1 MDPTKYGPWA
11 LVVGSSEGV
20 GESFA
25 RKLAADGFNLVMTSR
40 RAESLELLAQELRQ
54 LGRDVRTLSLDLTEA
69 DALAKAQA
77 ATDGLEVGLLV
88 YVAGVVATH
97 GDFVR
102 QDPDLHRRLV
112 AINVT
117 GQTDFTHHF
126 GAAMCDRGRGGMI
139 IVGSMGSFIG
149 SPNLSV
155 YCGVKAFSRIFCE
168 GLWLECQKH
177 GVDVLHMC
185 LGFTATPAMRRIGLD
200 VSMAASP
207 DAVAQE
213 ALDNIAN
220 GPVLLSGGEPT
231 RARAISYSQVDNR
244 AEAVRASVI
253 QLTASEEA

>member
-40 RAESLELLAQELRQ
+40 RAESLEPLAKGLRSF
-54 LGRDVRTLSLDLTEA
+54 GRDVRTLSLDLTET
-69 DALAKAQA
+69 DALAKVQA

-88 YVAGVVATH
+88 YVAGVVTTH

-117 GQTDFTHHF
+117 GQTDFTHHY

-244 AEAVRASVI
+244 ADAVRASVI

>member
-40 RAESLELLAQELRQ
+40 RAESLEPLAKELRSF
-54 LGRDVRTLSLDLTEA
+54 GRDVRTLSLDLTEA
-69 DALAKAQA
+69 DALAKVRT

-88 YVAGVVATH
+88 YVAGVVTTH

-117 GQTDFTHHF
+117 GQTDFAHHY

-231 RARAISYSQVDNR
+231 RARAINYSQVDNR
-244 AEAVRASVI
+244 AEVVRASVI

>member
-40 RAESLELLAQELRQ
+40 RAESLEPLAQELRQ

-117 GQTDFTHHF
+117 GQTDFAHHY

-231 RARAISYSQVDNR
+231 RARAINYSQVDNR

>member
-40 RAESLELLAQELRQ
+40 RAESLEALAQELRQ

-69 DALAKAQA
+69 DALARAQA

>member
-1 MDPTKYGPWA
+1 MDLTKYGPWA

-20 GESFA
+20 GECFA
-25 RKLAADGFNLVMTSR
+25 RKLAADGFDLVLTAR
-40 RAESLELLAQELRQ
+40 RAESLEPLAQDLRQ
-54 LGRDVRTLSLDLTEA
+54 LGREIRTLSLDLTEP
-69 DALAKAQA
+69 DALAKARTI
-77 ATDGLEVGLLV
+77 TDGLEVGLLA

-117 GQTDFTHHF
+117 GQTDFTHHY

-139 IVGSMGSFIG
+139 VVGSMGSFIG

-155 YCGVKAFSRIFCE
+155 YCAVKAFSRIFCE
-168 GLWLECQKH
+168 GLWLECQPH

-185 LGFTATPAMRRIGLD
+185 IGFTATPAMRRIGID
-200 VSMAASP
+200 TSMAASP

-213 ALDNIAN
+213 ALDKIAL
-220 GPVLLSGGEPT
+220 GPVLLAGGEPT
-231 RARAISYSQVDNR
+231 RARAITYSQVDNR
-244 AEAVRASVI
+244 ARTVRASVI

>member
-40 RAESLELLAQELRQ
+40 RAESLEPLAKELRSF
-54 LGRDVRTLSLDLTEA
+54 GRDVRTLSLDLTEA
-69 DALAKAQA
+69 DALAKVRT

-88 YVAGVVATH
+88 YVAGVVTTH

-117 GQTDFTHHF
+117 GQTDFTHHY

-177 GVDVLHMC
+177 GVDALHMC

-231 RARAISYSQVDNR
+231 RARAINYSQVDNR
-244 AEAVRASVI
+244 AEVVRASVI

>member
-40 RAESLELLAQELRQ
+40 RAESLEPLAKELRSF
-54 LGRDVRTLSLDLTEA
+54 GRDVRTLSLDLTEA
-69 DALAKAQA
+69 DALARAQA

-88 YVAGVVATH
+88 YVAGVVTTH

-117 GQTDFTHHF
+117 GQTDFTHHY

>member
-40 RAESLELLAQELRQ
+40 RAESLEPLAQELRQ

>member
-40 RAESLELLAQELRQ
+40 RAESLEPLAQELRQ
-54 LGRDVRTLSLDLTEA
+54 LGRDVRTLSLDLTEG
-69 DALAKAQA
+69 DALARAQA

-117 GQTDFTHHF
+117 GQTDFTHHY

>member
-40 RAESLELLAQELRQ
+40 RAESLEPLAQELRR

-69 DALAKAQA
+69 DALARAQA

-117 GQTDFTHHF
+117 GQTDFTHHY

-244 AEAVRASVI
+244 ADAVRASVI

>member
-40 RAESLELLAQELRQ
+40 RAESLEPLAQELRQ

-69 DALAKAQA
+69 DALARAQA